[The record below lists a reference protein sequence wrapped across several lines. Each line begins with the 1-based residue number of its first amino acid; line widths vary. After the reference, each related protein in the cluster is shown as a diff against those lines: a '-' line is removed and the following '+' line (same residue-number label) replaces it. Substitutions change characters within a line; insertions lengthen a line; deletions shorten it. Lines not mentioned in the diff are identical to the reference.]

1 MKELE
6 KLVTPMEEAFAKLPP
21 LPKGVKDFIVTVL
34 PWLAL
39 IFGLLGVFAALAALG
54 ILTFLGSL
62 VAMGNVGQTTA
73 LTIGLIL
80 GLISSAVTLASF
92 PGLLSKK
99 IIGWDLAFLS
109 IAVGVISSIAAISIV
124 GIIVSLI
131 EFYILFQIKSYYK

>member
-6 KLVTPMEEAFAKLPP
+6 KLIAPMEEAFAKLPP
-21 LPKGVKDFIVTVL
+21 LPKGVKDFIVTIL

-39 IFGLLGVFAALAALG
+39 IFGLLGVLVALAALG
-54 ILTFLGSL
+54 ILTFLAPL
-62 VAMGNVGQTTA
+62 AAIGNVNQTTA

-80 GLISSAVTLASF
+80 GMISSVVTLVSF

-99 IIGWDLAFLS
+99 ITGWNLIFLS
-109 IAVGVISSIAAISIV
+109 VVVGVISSIEAIFIV